1 MPSPVQNINN
11 YVSIPANGL
20 VLFINAEDGELYVKD
35 SQGGIYLF
43 SDVYAGGGSGV
54 WGAITGNIQ
63 SQDDLQQEFA
73 TKTDILQESITCNVA
88 SGVGGITVNQ
98 TFASGTSFTDF
109 VNELLVTTNQAS
121 LNITASPSTSTY
133 EVNESSTSTNVTIT
147 ATYASGTDGAL
158 SEYGINVTRNGATTT
173 PYTNTT
179 PPIIPPA
186 GTSVALNRGS
196 VAYITVQGYAV
207 NATTTV
213 NSNTRAFSILL
224 PYYAGYLTPTSGNT
238 APTTA
243 QIATFINT
251 GSVSGYTEALVN
263 NATLSSVSA
272 NVSLAFNENPNGF
285 LFVALP
291 QSTLN
296 SSNSVIT
303 TPTKTSYFLNSN
315 PSVTDTIG
323 AGSGLFAN
331 AKSTQAITN
340 LSGTF
345 TENYDVYVSAYQSST
360 PAITFKN

>member
-1 MPSPVQNINN
+1 MSVTQNFSN
-11 YVSIPANGL
+11 YILTPTSGL
-20 VLFINAEDGELYVKD
+20 VLFINADDGQLYVKD
-35 SQGGIYLF
+35 QTGAVYLF
-43 SDVYAGGGSGV
+43 SDVYSGGGSAV
-54 WGAITGNIQ
+54 WGGIGGNIQ
-63 SQDDLQQEFA
+63 TQDDLQEEFD
-73 TKTDILQESITCNVA
+73 TKTDVLTESITCNVA
-88 SGVGGITVNQ
+88 SGIGGITVNQ
-98 TFASGTSFTDF
+98 TFASGTTFTEF
-109 VNELLVTTNQAS
+109 LNELLVTTNSAS

-133 EVNESSTSTNVTIT
+133 EVNESSTTTNVTIT

-196 VAYITVQGYAV
+196 VAYITVQSYAV

-224 PYYAGYLTPTSGNT
+224 PYYAGYLTPDSGNT

-251 GSVSGYTEALVN
+251 GSVSGFSGALVN

-272 NVSLAFNENPNGF
+272 NVSLAFSENPNGF

-345 TENYDVYVSAYQSST
+345 TENYDVYVSAYQSAT